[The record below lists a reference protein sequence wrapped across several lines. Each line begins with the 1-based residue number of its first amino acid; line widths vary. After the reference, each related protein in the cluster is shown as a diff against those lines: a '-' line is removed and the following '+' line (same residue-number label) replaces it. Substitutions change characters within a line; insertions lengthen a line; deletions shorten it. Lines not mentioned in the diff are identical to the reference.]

1 MPVRLKKLVY
11 FATRAILLTVLIF
24 INSGLYSQDISLFMT
39 DVIKPETREI
49 DLAKTSIES
58 TQVMFNLNKDL
69 DKSRLKYATEL
80 AARNEIHQ

>member
-1 MPVRLKKLVY
+1 M
-11 FATRAILLTVLIF
+11 TGLLF
-24 INSGLYSQDISLFMT
+24 FGSGLYSQDSVLITT
-39 DVIKPETREI
+39 DAIKPETREI

-80 AARNEIHQ
+80 AVRNEIQ